1 MRIHWSII
9 LLAAAILLIPGAWA
23 LGGINILTLIG
34 AGLAGGAIV
43 WELAHTVR
51 TAPLVPGEYSRL
63 DELDGLTSRIEET
76 AKREAWR

>member
-1 MRIHWSII
+1 MRWSI
-9 LLAAAILLIPGAWA
+9 LYLAGAVPLITPAWA

-34 AGLAGGAIV
+34 AGLAISAVV
-43 WELAHTVR
+43 WEFIHAYR

-76 AKREAWR
+76 AKREAWK